1 MNTPIRQIPQPPSF
15 GSRGMSAALG
25 ITEAEFV
32 KAYLDD
38 QVGPPDVL
46 LGTEPRWS
54 ALALG
59 REVKKRIPQ
68 GLGLEAIGISVQ
80 ALRRAEIAEGWQ

>member
-1 MNTPIRQIPQPPSF
+1 MSTPIWQIPQPPCF
-15 GSRGMSAALG
+15 GTRGMSAALG

-38 QVGPPDVL
+38 QVELPDIL

-54 ALALG
+54 VFALG

-80 ALRRAEIAEGWQ
+80 ALRRAEIAEGWR